1 MSNILVCKNYE
12 ISDHTKWYDD
22 RSTEK
27 NLVSN
32 YTKMQ
37 DICVSSAE
45 KNINDLD
52 QVKIFTGKEDNIR
65 EVFKKN
71 FYEIYELWQEGHNIL
86 YCDLDVVFT
95 QPVSYFSDYNFFS
108 MFNFTDPPRT
118 KDEHYNL
125 IFDHYFNCGIRYYPE
140 EMEQDVWDLG
150 IKMVEN
156 WNPDRWDSEQ
166 IIYNAMMWS
175 QEDISPKDVW
185 KPQIAY
191 QMLLDPRSSN
201 GNSVNKNFN
210 KLEFSQAGAIHVHGS
225 RGSEDR
231 LSLMQ
236 ALSDGTLDP
245 VSEEVLYL

>member
-118 KDEHYNL
+118 KDEQN
-125 IFDHYFNCGIRYYPE
+125 
-140 EMEQDVWDLG
+140 
-150 IKMVEN
+150 
-156 WNPDRWDSEQ
+156 
-166 IIYNAMMWS
+166 
-175 QEDISPKDVW
+175 
-185 KPQIAY
+185 
-191 QMLLDPRSSN
+191 SS
-201 GNSVNKNFN
+201 
-210 KLEFSQAGAIHVHGS
+210 
-225 RGSEDR
+225 
-231 LSLMQ
+231 
-236 ALSDGTLDP
+236 
-245 VSEEVLYL
+245 